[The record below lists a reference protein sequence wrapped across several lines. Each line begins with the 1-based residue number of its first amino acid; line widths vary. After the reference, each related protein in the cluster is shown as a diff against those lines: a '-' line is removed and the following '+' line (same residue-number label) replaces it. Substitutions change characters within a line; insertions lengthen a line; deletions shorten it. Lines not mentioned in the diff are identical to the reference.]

1 MDKYDVWNKALALLP
16 HDRRVTAND
25 TATAEYRRC
34 DDNWDA
40 ARMRVLTAHEWGWA
54 TVQSEVCGGCR
65 VEGGMFGYPRP
76 DGVVRIIGLFDPRGR
91 RVKTQ
96 AYNNQLLSDCPHC
109 FVRYIPDMDDPDYWP
124 SWFTDAVVAE
134 LASRIST
141 LITANA
147 ATERRLLTLAAD
159 RLALAVKTDSDEC
172 KWGGTDGRTFVNAR
186 QRGARWRRD

>member
-1 MDKYDVWNKALALLP
+1 M
-16 HDRRVTAND
+16 
-25 TATAEYRRC
+25 
-34 DDNWDA
+34 
-40 ARMRVLTAHEWGWA
+40 
-54 TVQSEVCGGCR
+54 
-65 VEGGMFGYPRP
+65 
-76 DGVVRIIGLFDPRGR
+76 
-91 RVKTQ
+91 
-96 AYNNQLLSDCPHC
+96 
-109 FVRYIPDMDDPDYWP
+109 
-124 SWFTDAVVAE
+124 VAE